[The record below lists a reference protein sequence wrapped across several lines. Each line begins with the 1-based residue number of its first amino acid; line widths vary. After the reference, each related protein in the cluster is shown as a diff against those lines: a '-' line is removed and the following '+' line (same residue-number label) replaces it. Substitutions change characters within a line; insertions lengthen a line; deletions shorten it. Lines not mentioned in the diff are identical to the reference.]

1 MNQLVTEKKYFKIA
15 QFGVG
20 LELILAILLFV
31 LFLLGGFT
39 ASQISET
46 IFRLLLPKCFYLTLF
61 LVLLINHPSLS
72 SSLTRPSSDV
82 INLRLGIALHFT
94 ITAFLLVLYGIGGI
108 IRFEYFILTL
118 SLAEALFVVFITL
131 YTPSIFMSNKLNDDP
146 ESWAILSQNDTGNET
161 APLDTMPAGDQAT
174 YYLKMGRTDRA
185 LHILE
190 YFFLQQEREQEYQS
204 VLLLSGELTTLE
216 REILRGQMTALDA
229 RTQVNRIRSV
239 ALTLIRSI

>member
-1 MNQLVTEKKYFKIA
+1 MNKPVTEKKYFKIA

-20 LELILAILLFV
+20 SELMLAILLFV

-39 ASQISET
+39 PSQISET

-72 SSLTRPSSDV
+72 SSIRRSSSDV
-82 INLRLGIALHFT
+82 ANLHLGIALHFS
-94 ITAFLLVLYGIGGI
+94 ITVFLFILYGIGGI

-131 YTPSIFMSNKLNDDP
+131 YTPSIFMSTKLNDDP

-161 APLDTMPAGDQAT
+161 APPDTMPAGDQAT

-185 LHILE
+185 LQILE
-190 YFFLQQEREQEYQS
+190 FFFLQQKREQEYQS

-229 RTQVNRIRSV
+229 RTQVNRIRNV